1 MIFPRIRDN
10 LRNDSQL
17 DLQHD
22 GVKDVV
28 CRADGYPEVDVAWIR
43 GCAMLVSLSL
53 SLTHIAFSPCV
64 RLRSVA
70 DTVVLARNLTRATL
84 NFDHETHGV
93 NKYVCEAKNKH
104 GLTKIFLTVII
115 PGVYEPHVGPRAFSG
130 LRFPN

>member
-43 GCAMLVSLSL
+43 GCPMLVLFRLSL
-53 SLTHIAFSPCV
+53 SHISFC
-64 RLRSVA
+64 SVA

-104 GLTKIFLTVII
+104 GLTKVFLTVII
-115 PGVYEPHVGPRAFSG
+115 PGVYESLVVPCVHRSSFSQI
-130 LRFPN
+130 R